1 MANHFGLDFDLV
13 ELLTGVD
20 ADDGADHLGDDDH
33 VTEVRLDERRLLVGL
48 GLLLGL
54 AQLLDQTHRLALQA
68 AVEAAA
74 GPGVHDIAE
83 LLRGEVQKSVV
94 TGCVRWVW
102 SRGGLLDDEKD
113 GAVTYCSSSMPR

>member
-1 MANHFGLDFDLV
+1 MANHLRLDFNLV

-20 ADDGADHLGDDDH
+20 ANDGADHLGDDDH

-48 GLLLGL
+48 SLLLSL

-83 LLRGEVQKSVV
+83 LLRGEVQKSVL
-94 TGCVRWVW
+94 
-102 SRGGLLDDEKD
+102 S
-113 GAVTYCSSSMPR
+113 GAVREFVSRTIAGR